1 MDLAITIFWIGV
13 GLGALLVGTGVM
25 MIALS
30 LRPVVRDTRALANDA
45 RRLTRLAEAELAN
58 MAGRT
63 RDIADGTEVLTSD
76 LANELHALRAQTDA
90 LEQRV
95 LAEQPVM
102 AAQVTV
108 ASAVAEPEDD
118 PMGRQPVGSVQSP
131 HAREDE

>member
-1 MDLAITIFWIGV
+1 V
-13 GLGALLVGTGVM
+13 
-25 MIALS
+25 IALS
-30 LRPVVRDTRALANDA
+30 LRPVARDTRALANDA

-108 ASAVAEPEDD
+108 ATAVVEPEDD